1 MDKPIKHIF
10 VFTPSVGVKHFE
22 VDEKHVFA
30 YFQCRSSTYMWH
42 VRGLDLGSM
51 INLSISVLTKL
62 NTKQVAYVEGLY
74 PKSTYM
80 ALVGIY
86 HH

>member
-10 VFTPSVGVKHFE
+10 LFTPSVGGKHFE

-30 YFQCRSSTYMWH
+30 YFQCRSSKYMWR
-42 VRGLDLGSM
+42 VRDLDLGSM
-51 INLSISVLTKL
+51 INSQQDLTKL
-62 NTKQVAYVEGLY
+62 NTKQAAYVKGLY
-74 PKSTYM
+74 PKSTCM